1 MKFQQDKTQKNLF
14 LLYNDLMFYLYV
26 LFSASAV
33 NSFDNE
39 WEPNTTS
46 ICSFSQKK
54 KKVTKS
60 VSLLFS

>member
-1 MKFQQDKTQKNLF
+1 
-14 LLYNDLMFYLYV
+14 MFYLYV

-39 WEPNTTS
+39 WEPEPNTTS

-54 KKVTKS
+54 K
-60 VSLLFS
+60 

>member
-1 MKFQQDKTQKNLF
+1 MKFQQDKTQKKLF

-39 WEPNTTS
+39 WEPEPNTTS

-54 KKVTKS
+54 KM
-60 VSLLFS
+60 

>member
-1 MKFQQDKTQKNLF
+1 
-14 LLYNDLMFYLYV
+14 MFYLYV

-39 WEPNTTS
+39 WEPEPNTTS

-54 KKVTKS
+54 KNVTKS